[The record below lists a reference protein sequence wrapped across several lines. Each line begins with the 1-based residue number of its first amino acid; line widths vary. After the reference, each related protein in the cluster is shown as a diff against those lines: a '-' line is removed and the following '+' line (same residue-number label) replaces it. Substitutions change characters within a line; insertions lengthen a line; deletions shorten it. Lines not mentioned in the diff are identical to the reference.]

1 MMQTRNL
8 KDQELLELGYQALV
22 EKLGPA
28 GFVRF
33 VSLHEPPAG
42 DYTKADKPI
51 DHMTVQ
57 EIYDEAVRLEAE
69 RKDERDAG
77 R

>member
-1 MMQTRNL
+1 MQTHNL
-8 KDQELLELGYQALV
+8 QDQELLKLGYLALV

-42 DYTKADKPI
+42 DYVKADKPI

-57 EIYDEAVRLEAE
+57 EILDEALRLEAE
-69 RKDERDAG
+69 RGNDRNAG